1 MLDVRFLDEKES
13 RIQRAF
19 DGLSNITIPCERDST
34 MKEWMALVKK
44 RFYPCIREKMIPVFQ
59 SNGNFIRLEE
69 NATIYDVKQTS
80 KGKRKHH
87 GFYVKVL
94 SCEYKS

>member
-1 MLDVRFLDEKES
+1 MLDVRFLDKKES

-19 DGLSNITIPCERDST
+19 DGLSSITIPCERDST
-34 MKEWMALVKK
+34 MKELMALVKK